1 MGVHFVVSMAI
12 DADFWYFGE
21 GRIIG
26 ELNGS
31 VEIKIANN

>member
-12 DADFWYFGE
+12 DADCWYFGE

-26 ELNGS
+26 ELNGFA
-31 VEIKIANN
+31 EINIANN